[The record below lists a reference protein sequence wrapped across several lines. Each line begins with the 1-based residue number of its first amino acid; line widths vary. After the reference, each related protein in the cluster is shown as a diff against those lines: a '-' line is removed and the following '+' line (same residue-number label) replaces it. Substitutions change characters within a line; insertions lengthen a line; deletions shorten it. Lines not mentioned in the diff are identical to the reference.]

1 MFKVMRMDESRVL
14 ELFEL
19 ARQTG
24 SIRKGV
30 NETTK
35 AIERNIA
42 KVVAYAKDVDPPEI
56 VMHLKPL
63 CEEKNI
69 PCIEVKSKTE
79 LGKIAGINVA
89 CSAVAITDFGKGAD
103 LAKKVLNSE

>member
-1 MFKVMRMDESRVL
+1 MDESKVL

-24 SIRKGV
+24 SVKKGV

-35 AIERNIA
+35 AIERNVA
-42 KVVAYAKDVDPPEI
+42 KLVVFAKDVEPPEI

-63 CEEKNI
+63 CEEKGI
-69 PCIEVKSKTE
+69 VCVEVSSKKDI
-79 LGKIAGINVA
+79 GKLVGINVA
-89 CSAVAITDFGKGAD
+89 CASAAITDFGKGTD
-103 LAKKVLNSE
+103 LAKKVLVSE

>member
-1 MFKVMRMDESRVL
+1 MDESKVL

-24 SIRKGV
+24 SVKKGV

-35 AIERNIA
+35 AIERNVA
-42 KVVAYAKDVDPPEI
+42 KLVVFAKDVEPPEI

-63 CEEKNI
+63 CEEKGI
-69 PCIEVKSKTE
+69 ACVEVNSKKDI
-79 LGKIAGINVA
+79 GKLVGISVA
-89 CSAVAITDFGKGAD
+89 CASAAITDFGKGAD
-103 LAKKVLNSE
+103 LAKKVLVSE

>member
-1 MFKVMRMDESRVL
+1 MRMDESKVL

-24 SIRKGV
+24 SVRKGV

-42 KVVAYAKDVDPPEI
+42 KVVIYAKDVEPPEI

-69 PCIEVKSKTE
+69 PCMEVGNKKE
-79 LGKIAGINVA
+79 IGKVLGINVSCA
-89 CSAVAITDFGKGAD
+89 SAAITDFGKGTD
-103 LAKKVLNSE
+103 LAKKVLGSE